1 MRAPGRQESAIAA
14 VAAFVHRLDELG
26 RLEEMAELDWMLA
39 DTDIHTVAVLAALL
53 VHRTG
58 EPGRQALQHLGR
70 NVARHAAKSEGAS

>member
-1 MRAPGRQESAIAA
+1 MRPPERQESAIAA

-39 DTDIHTVAVLAALL
+39 DTDIHTMAILAALL

-70 NVARHAAKSEGAS
+70 NVARFTAKSEGS

>member
-26 RLEEMAELDWMLA
+26 RLEEMSELDYMLA

-53 VHRTG
+53 VHRAG
-58 EPGRQALQHLGR
+58 EPGRQALQHLGC
-70 NVARHAAKSEGAS
+70 NVARNTAKSEGSS